1 MNYELKQIRGIPYYL
16 DGITVHTFE
25 LSGGKPAANTIAIGT
40 YDATTDSIT
49 YFANWRERVATNLNL
64 FRASLAPTE
73 RDKLRDNI
81 IKPQKQ
87 RKATRNPRKTSSR
100 TKSTKSE

>member
-40 YDATTDSIT
+40 YDAATDSIT
-49 YFANWRERVATNLNL
+49 YFADWRERVATNLNL

-87 RKATRNPRKTSSR
+87 RKTTRNPRKTSGR